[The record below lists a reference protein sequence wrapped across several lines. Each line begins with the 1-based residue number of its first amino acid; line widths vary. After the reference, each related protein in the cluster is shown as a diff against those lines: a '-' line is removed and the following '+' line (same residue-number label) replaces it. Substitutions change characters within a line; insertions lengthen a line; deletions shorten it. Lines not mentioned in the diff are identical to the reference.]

1 MKNPTDTAITDY
13 FQQKNYETE
22 GDNLDAGKQTYFL
35 RLITGIVSGVGLFIS
50 ILSFYILMLSV
61 FLLLQKNT
69 AKLENLLLIG
79 YSPSKVAL
87 PYHVL
92 TVGLNLLVLLLA
104 VIGVVWLRS
113 YYTGSPANS
122 YSTTGNRLSSALY
135 PHRKYLI
142 YSGIRFKHPPDTKES
157 SLHLERKQRKVK
169 SMIKRKITKVIV
181 ACLMLLFLLST
192 GIFIFRGSLLRHIA
206 DKRIVRLEQRYG
218 LDISYNKL
226 HMKGLNTISID
237 GLNVVP
243 QKRDTLL
250 SLQPLNIRIG
260 LWKLLWG
267 DIKIKEVRLDGL
279 SLNFIKKTLQPTMIS
294 FSCPL
299 PR

>member
-1 MKNPTDTAITDY
+1 MFFESVPDAFVDVSLDKWHFDEGTQTIPIIIPRNYLNLYNFGFAQSRNLPKLSEGVMGLIQMDINMRGNGRVEQYKGNIVGFSNRLNTILVPQSFMEWANQNFAPEREAQPSRLIVEVKNPTDTAITDY

-22 GDNLDAGKQTYFL
+22 GDNLDAGKTTYFL

-104 VIGVVWLRS
+104 VIGVVWFKILLHR
-113 YYTGSPANS
+113 SPANS

-157 SLHLERKQRKVK
+157 SLHLERKQ
-169 SMIKRKITKVIV
+169 MITV
-181 ACLMLLFLLST
+181 
-192 GIFIFRGSLLRHIA
+192 FR
-206 DKRIVRLEQRYG
+206 
-218 LDISYNKL
+218 
-226 HMKGLNTISID
+226 
-237 GLNVVP
+237 
-243 QKRDTLL
+243 
-250 SLQPLNIRIG
+250 LQ
-260 LWKLLWG
+260 
-267 DIKIKEVRLDGL
+267 E
-279 SLNFIKKTLQPTMIS
+279 
-294 FSCPL
+294 
-299 PR
+299 